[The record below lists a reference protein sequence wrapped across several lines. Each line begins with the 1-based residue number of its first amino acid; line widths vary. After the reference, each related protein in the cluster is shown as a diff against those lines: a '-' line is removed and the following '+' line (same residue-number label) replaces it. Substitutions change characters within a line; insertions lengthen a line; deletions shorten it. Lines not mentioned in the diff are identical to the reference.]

1 MKSNKLLKKIRG
13 YQRAPRERFS
23 LLTNHIL
30 TTEEFV
36 VYELG
41 IAITDWDTDHDQE
54 IYGKFKAT
62 NNDIAELCG
71 WKSDS
76 TVSRIKSKLIKKG
89 FFIEEG
95 EYLRVK
101 DFEEWQLRK
110 NSSAKMQND
119 IAKTQPLPANVQHEP
134 AKKQEFRAQSPRYP
148 LVSSNGNSRFHSN
161 EEYESFVNS
170 GQFGSMTIDDMKW
183 IDENVR
189 ESASIPS

>member
-1 MKSNKLLKKIRG
+1 MKKNRLLKKIRG

-23 LLTNHIL
+23 LLINHIL
-30 TTEEFV
+30 TAEEFV

-41 IAITDWDTDHDQE
+41 LAITDWDTEHDDE

-62 NNDIAELCG
+62 NLEMAEICG

-89 FFIEEG
+89 LFIDDG
-95 EYLRVK
+95 EYIRAK

-110 NSSAKMQND
+110 KPPAKMQDD
-119 IAKTQPLPANVQHEP
+119 IAKMQPQSANPQYES
-134 AKKQEFRAQSPRYP
+134 AKTQEFHAQTPHYP
-148 LVSSNGNSRFHSN
+148 LVSSNGNSRLHSN

-183 IDENVR
+183 IDENVK
-189 ESASIPS
+189 ESFNVPS